1 MYLSPN
7 LTIVKSWSSNNG
19 IFCLKIQWYLLPKS
33 ILYLRIDYLNLFG
46 SCSKIPDTE
55 EVIRNFIQI
64 YLLLSSNS
72 EKYLYFKVN
81 YRHDIPPWIFQY
93 AALKNRHIC
102 LHNHSI
108 ILPNILNT
116 NSLLS
121 FITQDPY
128 SNFRHIS
135 LPDSCL
141 LKPVP
146 GEGPYI
152 QMFWS
157 L

>member
-19 IFCLKIQWYLLPKS
+19 IFCLKIQLYLLPKS

-46 SCSKIPDTE
+46 SCGTIPDTE

-128 SNFRHIS
+128 SNFVTYLFQIAV
-135 LPDSCL
+135 CWNQY
-141 LKPVP
+141 PVKDHN
-146 GEGPYI
+146 I